1 MKFAIV
7 ALVGFAAAA
16 ESEYGYITRRAT
28 WGPQTGVTSGRA
40 FAEYKNAG
48 TVVTGA
54 KEGEDAL
61 PTEDSWAA
69 ARSECR
75 ECEYTNGYKS
85 DYDSAPGSCGKGG
98 CGYGKSSYDLVGG
111 RGYGR
116 GFGYGQSCGLAGKGK
131 DCETGCGYGR
141 LGCGQSCGYKT
152 KCYKPEPK
160 VRAGYA
166 GWEHCNN
173 RLLRSLGRD
182 DLAQGKQWGYAELTE
197 TPCKRGE
204 SYGKSTCGYGHG
216 CGGHQYG
223 QCYGHAYG
231 ACTACLDACVE
242 PEEVV
247 VEKAEP
253 RVISMW
259 ENPVWNPN
267 VRRAS
272 GLGGYTPGIKMIP
285 GNAALPGAGPEPVPV
300 RAPRAARKQVL
311 KRDEPQHVIKTT
323 TDCGGC
329 GYCDECESSGAPSDW
344 ASRYSRPRY
353 HDRRVRNYLW

>member
-1 MKFAIV
+1 MGKQTIKILHIKMKFAIV

-28 WGPQTGVTSGRA
+28 WGPQTCVTSGRA

-48 TVVTGA
+48 TGVTGA

-75 ECEYTNGYKS
+75 ECEYTSGYKS

-98 CGYGKSSYDLVGG
+98 CGYGK
-111 RGYGR
+111 
-116 GFGYGQSCGLAGKGK
+116 
-131 DCETGCGYGR
+131 

-173 RLLRSLGRD
+173 RLLRPLGRD

-285 GNAALPGAGPEPVPV
+285 GNAALPGAGPEPVLV

-311 KRDEPQHVIKTT
+311 KRDEP
-323 TDCGGC
+323 
-329 GYCDECESSGAPSDW
+329 
-344 ASRYSRPRY
+344 
-353 HDRRVRNYLW
+353 